1 MKKIGI
7 LAYGS
12 LIDDPGSEIES
23 VIVDRLEVETR
34 FRVEFA
40 RKSRIRGDA
49 PTLVPV
55 KEGGSTIKAKILV
68 LKESISKE
76 EAKNRLYRREINKIG
91 SQKEYDRPNP
101 CDPIGDIV
109 CIEEDYESFPDLV
122 DLLLYTKIAPT
133 PNLTPDK
140 LASLAIDSA
149 RSKFGAQR
157 RDGISYLI
165 DIKSRG
171 NKTPLMGEY
180 EEKILDGTKTSNLEE
195 AWEVCRRDHW

>member
-12 LIDDPGSEIES
+12 LIDEPGPEIGP
-23 VIVDRLEVETR
+23 VIDYHLEDETP

-40 RKSRIRGDA
+40 RESRTRGGA

-55 KEGGSTIKAKILV
+55 EEGGSTIKAIILV
-68 LKESISKE
+68 LKEYVSEE
-76 EAKNRLYRREINKIG
+76 EAKDMLYRREINKTC
-91 SQKEYDRPNP
+91 SQKKYDPPDP
-101 CDPIGDIV
+101 CVPKGDRV
-109 CIEEDYESFPDLV
+109 CIEEDNENFPDLELV
-122 DLLLYTKIAPT
+122 LYTKIAPT
-133 PNLTPDK
+133 PNLTPEK
-140 LASLAIDSA
+140 LASLAIKSA

-171 NKTPLMGEY
+171 NKTPLMDKY
-180 EEKILDGTKTSNLEE
+180 EEKILDSTKTSNLEE
-195 AWEVCRRDHW
+195 AWEACRRDHC